1 MKTTAAQRRNDD
13 KLRAQHRQN
22 MIDDPDKGYVYC
34 QRCERNESSAGKM
47 QLAHPDNKGM
57 GGTTHIY
64 TLEETELICN
74 KCHSNEDHGGR
85 VK

>member
-13 KLRAQHRQN
+13 KLRAQHREN
-22 MIDDPDKGYVYC
+22 MENEHGYCFC
-34 QRCERNESSAGKM
+34 QRCRKNESYTGRL

-57 GGTTHIY
+57 GGTTKMY

-74 KCHSNEDHGGR
+74 KCHSNDDHGGR
-85 VK
+85 VQ